1 MLPSPLARVAD
12 ELDRRIGRSAERPSL
27 WPVGFS
33 ALISHVAIAAFLV
46 LTVTGLALA
55 LAYRP
60 STELVTYTGNSS
72 LYDGQQLPAAFA
84 SVVRISEDLPGGLLL
99 RRVHV
104 AASHLFLL
112 SLVAHLFRVLATGAF
127 RRPRMGN
134 HLVGVG
140 LLLIALLFAYTGELM
155 PFTLV
160 AASSLRIFDA
170 VIGSIPFLGEPLSVL
185 LVGPELPSERIL
197 VGSWLLHVFLLPGA
211 FTLLLGWHLYLVHRR
226 TPALERRPDLDVRSQ
241 VVGRPLWPDAVARF
255 ALLTAVCT
263 VLLTFSAV
271 LIPWADI
278 ELEGPFL
285 AAEATN
291 SVHPAWVLFFTTG
304 ALRVV
309 PAIDVVVL
317 GVRITNV
324 LVAAVIIPG
333 ILVTMVAVYPY
344 LERLLLRDRS
354 EHHELDHPLDVPLRA
369 GVVTGMTSFAGILT
383 LGAGVDVLSFWTTAP
398 VESVVTAFRIVLV
411 VVPAALVVTV
421 VAASRRR
428 VRRRVDAA
436 AHDGRPE
443 AGPPAPSDAPPVTAE
458 PSAGTTAPSQTSSDP
473 SPDPRSHP

>member
-12 ELDRRIGRSAERPSL
+12 QLDRRIGRRAERPSL
-27 WPVGFS
+27 WPVGFG

-46 LTVTGLALA
+46 LTVTGIALA
-55 LAYRP
+55 FAYRP
-60 STELVTYTGNSS
+60 STELVTYTGSSS

-99 RRVHV
+99 RRLHV
-104 AASHLFLL
+104 AAGHLFLL
-112 SLVAHLFRVLATGAF
+112 SLVAHLLRVLATGQF

-160 AASSLRIFDA
+160 AASSLRIFEA
-170 VIGSIPFLGEPLSVL
+170 VIGSIPFLGEPLSAL
-185 LVGPELPSERIL
+185 LVGPELPSERIM

-211 FTLLLGWHLYLVHRR
+211 FTLLLGLHLYLVHKRS
-226 TPALERRPDLDVRSQ
+226 PALERRPDVDVATTT
-241 VVGRPLWPDAVARF
+241 VGRPLWPDAVARF
-255 ALLTAVCT
+255 SLLTAVCT
-263 VLLTFSAV
+263 VLLLLSAV
-271 LIPWADI
+271 VVPWADV

-309 PAIDVVVL
+309 PAIDVVIL
-317 GVRITNV
+317 GVRISNV

-333 ILVTMVAVYPY
+333 ILVTLVAVYPA
-344 LERLLLRDRS
+344 LERWLLKDDR
-354 EHHELDHPLDVPLRA
+354 EHHVMDHPLDVPLRA
-369 GVVTGMTSFAGILT
+369 GVVAGMTTFATILT
-383 LGAGVDVLSFWTTAP
+383 MSAGVDVLSYWTTLQ
-398 VESVVTAFRIVLV
+398 VEGVITGFRV
-411 VVPAALVVTV
+411 ALVVLPALAV
-421 VAASRRR
+421 FLAVRASRRR
-428 VRRRVDAA
+428 VDRRVAA
-436 AHDGRPE
+436 AAAYGREDAPDPPHTTD
-443 AGPPAPSDAPPVTAE
+443 PPAT
-458 PSAGTTAPSQTSSDP
+458 
-473 SPDPRSHP
+473 RSRP